1 MYRKVK
7 RDGSFFLSPYIQRE
21 MPWITEMPTI
31 FLPSRLYVNAIEKKS
46 HRSFPDNRSPYPTTS
61 KPSRVPAS
69 CRSSLYQVVIA
80 EKVFA
85 AGAVFDV
92 IG

>member
-31 FLPSRLYVNAIEKKS
+31 FLPSRLYVNAIEKKNNINLTNNFS
-46 HRSFPDNRSPYPTTS
+46 NFPVAGSIFLSYDLVEILIPKNGQFYPSPFTL
-61 KPSRVPAS
+61 K
-69 CRSSLYQVVIA
+69 Q
-80 EKVFA
+80 
-85 AGAVFDV
+85 
-92 IG
+92 